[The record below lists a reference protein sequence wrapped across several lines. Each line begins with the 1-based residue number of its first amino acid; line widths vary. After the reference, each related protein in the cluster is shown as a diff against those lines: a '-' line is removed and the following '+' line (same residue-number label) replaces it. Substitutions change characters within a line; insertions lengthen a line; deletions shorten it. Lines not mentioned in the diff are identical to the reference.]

1 MKKVIIDRFEGDF
14 AVCEDEDRKM
24 INIEKSRL
32 PEDAKEGTVLII
44 IGDKE
49 DDIKV
54 DYAETEARKSRIKR
68 MMDSL
73 FN

>member
-14 AVCEDEDRKM
+14 AVCEDEDRRM

-44 IGDKE
+44 MGDKE

>member
-32 PEDAKEGTVLII
+32 PKDAKEGTVLII
-44 IGDKE
+44 MGDKE

-54 DYAETEARKSRIKR
+54 DYAETQARKSRIKR

>member
-44 IGDKE
+44 MGDKE